1 MDRSIILHKGAA
13 ALNRNLWHYPR
24 TELAESFYR
33 LLIKGPVQ
41 AISLFGPR
49 RTGKTQFLTQD
60 LAPLAEER
68 GHKVVY
74 ASLWQ
79 TIDSPLGILLYELDM
94 ALRGGSVLNRLKTF
108 AGDIAPKFSLK
119 APLGGPSVEVDLAKL
134 KGKSPESHL
143 LLLDQYCEK
152 LSNKRRPA
160 FLLLDEFQ
168 EIARSDGAKPLMAAL
183 RTSLD
188 KRKDGLVAVFTGSSQ
203 EGLRQMFSARQAPF
217 FRFAQPMELP
227 PLDDAFV
234 LHQLKAMRSTSKAKV
249 DRTEAIAVFEECGRN
264 PLVFQRWLMI
274 LALHPGKTGAQAID
288 EVRAGVAEEFGYV
301 ARWLDLT
308 PLQRLAARL
317 LADGVARLYSK
328 EAAEQAEQL
337 IGSSAP
343 SASKLQTAMERLNR
357 LGLVDEFERAPRLND
372 PLFAGWVRQRPGA
385 EF

>member
-1 MDRSIILHKGAA
+1 MAA
-13 ALNRNLWHYPR
+13 TLNRNLWHYPR

-60 LAPLAEER
+60 LAPLAESR

-94 ALRGGSVLNRLKTF
+94 AVRGGSVLNRIKTI

-119 APLGGPSVEVDLAKL
+119 APLGGPSLEVDLSKL

-152 LSNKRRPA
+152 LSNRRRPA

-227 PLDDAFV
+227 ALDDSFV
-234 LHQLKAMRSTSKAKV
+234 AHQLKAMRSTSKVKV
-249 DRTEAIAVFEECGRN
+249 DRAEALEVFEAFGRV
-264 PLVFQRWLMI
+264 PLVFQRWLMT
-274 LALHPGKTGAQAID
+274 LALHPGKTGREAID
-288 EVRAGVAEEFGYV
+288 DVRAGVADEFGYV
-301 ARWLDLT
+301 TRWLDLT
-308 PLQRLAARL
+308 PPQRLAVRL
-317 LADGVARLYSK
+317 LANGVTRLYSK
-328 EAAEQAEQL
+328 EAAAEIELLTGQP
-337 IGSSAP
+337 AP

-357 LGLVDEFERAPRLND
+357 LGLIDEFERAPRLND
-372 PLFAGWVRQRPGA
+372 PLFAGWVRQRPA
-385 EF
+385 SEF

>member
-1 MDRSIILHKGAA
+1 M
-13 ALNRNLWHYPR
+13 NRNLWHYPR
-24 TELAESFYR
+24 TELAENVYH

-108 AGDIAPKFSLK
+108 ASDIAPKFSLK
-119 APLGGPSVEVDLAKL
+119 APLGGPSLEVDLGKL
-134 KGKSPESHL
+134 KGKSPYNLL

-168 EIARSDGAKPLMAAL
+168 EIARSDGAKALMAAL

-227 PLDDAFV
+227 SLTDDFV
-234 LHQLKAMRSTSKAKV
+234 VHQLKAMRATSKTKL
-249 DRTEAIAVFEECGRN
+249 DRAEALAAFEEFGRI
-264 PLVFQRWLMI
+264 PLIFQRWLI
-274 LALHPGKTGAQAID
+274 KLSLNPGMTSTEATEA
-288 EVRAGVAEEFGYV
+288 VRAEVAEEFGYG
-301 ARWLDLT
+301 ARRLDLT
-308 PLQRLAARL
+308 PPQRLAVRL
-317 LADGVARLYSK
+317 LADGVTRIYSK
-328 EAAEQAEQL
+328 EAAEEAERL
-337 IGSSAP
+337 TKTSSP

-357 LGLVDEFERAPRLND
+357 LGLVDEFEKAPHLND
-372 PLFAGWVRQRPGA
+372 PLFAGWVRQRPRSD
-385 EF
+385 F